1 MSAAAL
7 PLSAVETNR
16 ALGRVIAAFAIWFG
30 AFLSGFVIAEP
41 APYELF
47 MAGLIA
53 IWTLAGL
60 KFPASISPMIALLVL
75 FNIGGIISMMTMEN
89 WLNAPLYIAVSFF
102 LALTSIFFAAVI
114 VADHRRLHTIM
125 TGYTAAA
132 LVTGLAGIIGY
143 FGLVPGAEAFT
154 RYGRAMG
161 VFQDPNVF
169 APFLAMPALYCL
181 HGILTGNARS
191 ALGRLPVF
199 TILALAIFLSFSR
212 AGWGLFLV
220 CVLMLAVLLLIASPT
235 NRFRF
240 RLIGLAIAAVTVIF
254 VALILA
260 VQNETVRDM
269 LIERARLQQ
278 DYDSARLGRFAR
290 HWIGFMMATEKP
302 FGIGPLM
309 FGRIFGEDTHNIWLK
324 ALFDYSWL
332 GFATYVTLLVWTLG
346 ASLKIM
352 FRDRPWQPFL
362 MCAWIVFVGH
372 ALIGNVIDTD
382 HWRHFYLL
390 IGIIWGCI
398 ALEARHQQ
406 AVATPRPGAG
416 RLVGAAGFEPTTP

>member
-1 MSAAAL
+1 MTAAAL

-16 ALGRVIAAFAIWFG
+16 ALGRLMAAFALGFG

-41 APYELF
+41 APYELY

-53 IWTLAGL
+53 IWALAGL
-60 KFPASISPMIALLVL
+60 RFPAAISPLIALLVL
-75 FNIGGIISMMTMEN
+75 FNIGGIISMMTMER
-89 WLNAPLYIAVSFF
+89 WLNAPLYVAVSFF

-114 VADHRRLHTIM
+114 AADHKRLHTIM
-125 TGYTAAA
+125 AGYTVAA
-132 LVTGLAGIIGY
+132 LITGTAGIVGY
-143 FGLVPGAEAFT
+143 FGIVPGAEVFT

-169 APFLAMPALYCL
+169 APFLSLPALYTL
-181 HGILTGNARS
+181 HGILTGNARN
-191 ALGRLPVF
+191 ALARLPVF
-199 TILALAIFLSFSR
+199 VVLAFAIFLSFSR
-212 AGWGLFLV
+212 AGWGLFAVSVILLSAM
-220 CVLMLAVLLLIASPT
+220 LMIVSPS
-235 NRFRF
+235 NRFRL
-240 RLIGLAIAAVTVIF
+240 RIIVLAIAAVALLA
-254 VALILA
+254 VALLVA
-260 VQNETVRDM
+260 LQNDTVRTM
-269 LIERARLQQ
+269 LIERARFQQ

-332 GFATYVTLLVWTLG
+332 GFASYVTLLVWTLAAG
-346 ASLKIM
+346 FRLM

-362 MCAWIVFVGH
+362 MCAWIVLVGH
-372 ALIGNVIDTD
+372 TLIGNVIDTD

-390 IGIIWGCI
+390 FGIIWGAI
-398 ALEARHQQ
+398 ALEAGHQARIQ
-406 AVATPRPGAG
+406 TRNPG
-416 RLVGAAGFEPTTP
+416 RMVGAAGFEPTTP

>member
-1 MSAAAL
+1 MTAAAL
-7 PLSAVETNR
+7 PLSPVEANR
-16 ALGRVIAAFAIWFG
+16 ALGRLMAAFALWFG

-47 MAGLIA
+47 MVGLIA
-53 IWTLAGL
+53 IWALAGL
-60 KFPASISPMIALLVL
+60 RFPTSISPMIALLVL
-75 FNIGGIISMMTMEN
+75 FNIGGVISMMTMEH
-89 WLNAPLYIAVSFF
+89 WLNAPLYVAVSFF

-114 VADHRRLHTIM
+114 AGDHKRLDTIM
-125 TGYTAAA
+125 AGYTAAA

-143 FGLVPGAEAFT
+143 FGLVPGSEVFT

-169 APFLAMPALYCL
+169 APFLSLPALYAL
-181 HGILTGNARS
+181 HGMLTGNLRN
-191 ALGRLPVF
+191 ALVRLPVF
-199 TILALAIFLSFSR
+199 VVLSFGIFLSFSR
-212 AGWGLFLV
+212 AGWGLFTV
-220 CVLMLAVLLLIASPT
+220 SVLMLAALLLVASPS
-235 NRFRF
+235 NRFRV
-240 RLIGLAIAAVTVIF
+240 RLVALAIAALAV
-254 VALILA
+254 LILA
-260 VQNETVRDM
+260 LVVAIQNETVRDM

-332 GFATYVTLLVWTLG
+332 GFASYVVLLVWTLAG
-346 ASLKIM
+346 GLRIM

-362 MCAWIVFVGH
+362 MCAWVVFVGH

-390 IGIIWGCI
+390 VGIIWGCI
-398 ALEARHQQ
+398 ALEARHQLGLR
-406 AVATPRPGAG
+406 ADARRPM
-416 RLVGAAGFEPTTP
+416 VGAAGFEPTTP